1 MSLPPTTSS
10 FRLPKLELPR
20 IVRQHRRLS
29 AALLAALAV
38 LVVGMSAR
46 PAPPITVDAHGAVV
60 VPAGLIAVPLALT
73 NSAVGALL
81 HAGEHVDVVAL
92 PADASGIAR
101 VIARNVIVLIPPE
114 SSGFLSGEEATVLV
128 ATTET
133 NALAI
138 AGASDGGLT
147 VIVHPPQ

>member
-1 MSLPPTTSS
+1 MSLLPTTSS

-46 PAPPITVDAHGAVV
+46 PALITVDAHGAAV
-60 VPAGLIAVPLALT
+60 VPAGLVAVPLALT
-73 NSAVGALL
+73 SSAVGALL
-81 HAGEHVDVVAL
+81 HTGDHVDVVAL
-92 PADASGIAR
+92 PADTSGVAR
-101 VIARNVIVLIPPE
+101 VIARNVIVLMPAE
-114 SSGFLSGEEATVLV
+114 SSGFLSGDQATVLV
-128 ATTET
+128 ATTEA

-138 AGASDGGLT
+138 AGAGDGGLT